1 MAGPLSPEQ
10 LPLGPTQQ
18 VVCLGPRTDVHR
30 RGQIGK
36 FLFLGDGRASVMT
49 IESDILKRWQLLG
62 PYLDRRTQICWAAA
76 ETLVIGQGGCQL
88 LAAVTGIAA
97 STISARRSKMR
108 LTKSAQAGSLIGRKT
123 AGTGRKLTEVR
134 YPEIEPALQEMLS
147 EETAGDPMNRQR
159 WVRSST
165 RNLCRRLAEQGHQV
179 GYRTVARLLRKMG
192 YSLQAAKRRQAG
204 AEHPDRDKQFKHI
217 AALKAQFLGQTLPVI
232 SIDTKKKELIG
243 DYQPEGKT
251 WRMQPI
257 EVEDSFFA
265 SYAKCIAVPFGIY
278 DVAKNA
284 GYVTVGIS
292 GNTAEFAVNCLVSW
306 WKHHGR
312 SAYPS
317 ADRLLILAD
326 GGGSNG
332 YNLRAWKVD
341 LQEKLCDAF
350 GLRVTLCHYPPA
362 CSKWNPIEYR
372 LFSQISLNWAGE
384 PLRNLDVMLG
394 FIRGTTTIAGLK
406 VEAYLDERI
415 YRNGRRVTDDK
426 LRGLALSEDSIC
438 PRWNYTLAPSPNC

>member
-1 MAGPLSPEQ
+1 MDRTVLTTTTSDRRHKLSRIAVKNGEP
-10 LPLGPTQQ
+10 
-18 VVCLGPRTDVHR
+18 
-30 RGQIGK
+30 I
-36 FLFLGDGRASVMT
+36 MT
-49 IESDILKRWQLLG
+49 SHSDILERWQLLS
-62 PYLDRRTQICWAAA
+62 PYLDRRQQACWAAA
-76 ETLVIGQGGCQL
+76 ETSVIGPGGCQL
-88 LAAVTGIAA
+88 LASVTGIAA
-97 STISARRSKMR
+97 QTISARRCQMR
-108 LTKSAQAGSLIGRKT
+108 LTKTAQAGSLTRRR
-123 AGTGRKLTEVR
+123 AHSTGRKLTEVND
-134 YPEIEPALQEMLS
+134 PEIEPALQQMLS
-147 EETAGDPMNRQR
+147 EEIAGDPMSLQR

-165 RNLCRRLAEQGHQV
+165 RNLSRRLAEQGHQV

-217 AALKAQFLGQTLPVI
+217 ASLKVQFLDQALPVI

-243 DYQPEGKT
+243 DYRPEGKS
-251 WRMQPI
+251 WRRQPI

-278 DVAKNA
+278 DVAKNV
-284 GYVTVGIS
+284 GHVTIGTS
-292 GNTAEFAVNCLVSW
+292 GNTAEFAVNCLVRW

-312 SAYPS
+312 SAYTS

-332 YNLRAWKVD
+332 YNLRAWKMD

-372 LFSQISLNWAGE
+372 LFSHISLNWAGQ
-384 PLRNLDVMLG
+384 PLRSLDVMLA
-394 FIRGTTTIAGLK
+394 FIRGTTTTAGLK
-406 VEAYLDERI
+406 VEAYRDEQI
-415 YRNGRRVTDDK
+415 YRNGRKVTEEK
-426 LRGLALSEDSIC
+426 MKGLALSEDDIC
-438 PRWNYTLAPSPNC
+438 PRWNYTLAPRPNC

>member
-1 MAGPLSPEQ
+1 
-10 LPLGPTQQ
+10 
-18 VVCLGPRTDVHR
+18 
-30 RGQIGK
+30 
-36 FLFLGDGRASVMT
+36 MT
-49 IESDILKRWQLLG
+49 NGSDILKRWQLLS
-62 PYLDRRTQICWAAA
+62 PYLDRRQQICWAAA
-76 ETLVIGQGGCQL
+76 ETLVIGPGGCQL

-97 STISARRSKMR
+97 STISAERRKMR
-108 LTKSAQAGSLIGRKT
+108 LTKSAQAGSLIRKRT
-123 AGTGRKLTEVR
+123 KGAGRKLTEVK
-134 YPEIEPALQEMLS
+134 YPEIEPALQQMLS
-147 EETAGDPMNRQR
+147 EETAGDPMSRQK

-165 RNLCRRLAEQGHQV
+165 RNLGRRLAEQGHQV

-217 AALKAQFLGQTLPVI
+217 AALKAQFLGQGLPII

-243 DYQPEGKT
+243 NYRPEGKT
-251 WRMQPI
+251 WRRQPI

-278 DVAKNA
+278 DVAKNV

-292 GNTAEFAVNCLVSW
+292 GNTAEFAVNCLVNW
-306 WKHHGR
+306 WKQHGLF
-312 SAYPS
+312 AYTS

-332 YNLRAWKVD
+332 YNLRAWKMD

-372 LFSQISLNWAGE
+372 LFSHISLNWAGQ

-394 FIRGTTTIAGLK
+394 FIRGTTTTSGLK
-406 VEAYLDERI
+406 VEAYLDKQI
-415 YRNGRRVTDDK
+415 YRNGRRVRAEK
-426 LRGLALSEDSIC
+426 LKGLALSEDDIC
-438 PRWNYTLAPSPNC
+438 PRWNYTLAPRLNP

>member
-1 MAGPLSPEQ
+1 
-10 LPLGPTQQ
+10 
-18 VVCLGPRTDVHR
+18 
-30 RGQIGK
+30 
-36 FLFLGDGRASVMT
+36 MT
-49 IESDILKRWQLLG
+49 NDSDILKRWQLLS
-62 PYLDRRTQICWAAA
+62 PYLDRRQQACWAAA
-76 ETLVIGQGGCQL
+76 ETFVIGRGGCLL

-97 STISARRSKMR
+97 STISTWRCEMR
-108 LTKSAQAGSLIGRKT
+108 LTKAARAGSLIRVRAT
-123 AGTGRKLTEVR
+123 GTGRKLTEVR
-134 YPEIEPALQEMLS
+134 YPEIEPALQQMLS
-147 EETAGDPMNRQR
+147 EEIAGDPMSRQR

-165 RNLCRRLAEQGHQV
+165 RNLGRRLAEQGHQV

-217 AALKAQFLGQTLPVI
+217 AALKAEFLGQGLPVI

-243 DYQPEGKT
+243 NYRPDGKT
-251 WRMQPI
+251 WRKQPI

-278 DVAKNA
+278 DVAKNV

-292 GNTAEFAVNCLVSW
+292 GNTAEFAVNCLVNW
-306 WKHHGR
+306 WKHHGL
-312 SAYPS
+312 STYKS

-326 GGGSNG
+326 GGGSTG
-332 YNLRAWKVD
+332 YNLRSWKMD
-341 LQEKLCDAF
+341 LQERLCDAF

-372 LFSQISLNWAGE
+372 LFSHISLNWAGQ

-394 FIRGTTTIAGLK
+394 FIRGTTTTPGLK
-406 VEAYLDERI
+406 VEAHLDEQI
-415 YRNGRRVTDDK
+415 YRNGRTVTK
-426 LRGLALSEDSIC
+426 ERLKGLALSEDDIC
-438 PRWNYTLAPSPNC
+438 PRWNYTLAPRPNR